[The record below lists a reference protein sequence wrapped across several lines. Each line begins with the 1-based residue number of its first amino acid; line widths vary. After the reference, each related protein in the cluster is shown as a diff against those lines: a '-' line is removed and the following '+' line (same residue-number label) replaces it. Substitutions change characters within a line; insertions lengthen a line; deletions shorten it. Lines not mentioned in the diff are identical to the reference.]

1 MFRTIRNR
9 HVRAEVT
16 KWRGFVTP
24 GLALILQEEEERN
37 KTKST
42 VSDEYADQEQKEG
55 FCSKPGPLKRIMRKY
70 CARFQ
75 CFLTIFAANIHM
87 RDKDGIVEAAVGA
100 KPREVLKKLAGATK
114 LKRSC
119 AKSCTSG

>member
-24 GLALILQEEEERN
+24 GLGFILQEERIRG

-42 VSDEYADQEQKEG
+42 VSDVYADQEQKEG
-55 FCSKPGPLKRIMRKY
+55 FWL
-70 CARFQ
+70 
-75 CFLTIFAANIHM
+75 
-87 RDKDGIVEAAVGA
+87 
-100 KPREVLKKLAGATK
+100 
-114 LKRSC
+114 
-119 AKSCTSG
+119 